1 MTDEPLRP
9 SQSRG
14 GGIVVPLS
22 GLAASRIGLE
32 FGSAA
37 DFADGFERALA
48 RGGEQGVTLVAAL
61 DRGDLAMHLPRVD
74 GPCWNSVP
82 LDRGLGHDQRRP
94 GEARAVPLRCRSRG
108 GSVWSRRQRIYRI
121 YARAGRSMR
130 RR

>member
-1 MTDEPLRP
+1 VTDEPLRP

-48 RGGEQGVTLVAAL
+48 RGGEQGVTLVAEL

-82 LDRGLGHDQRRP
+82 LFHLRRGEQPTAEDWATTSGVLEKLER
-94 GEARAVPLRCRSRG
+94 
-108 GSVWSRRQRIYRI
+108 YR
-121 YARAGRSMR
+121 
-130 RR
+130 